1 MKINNVRDWHSMS
14 GFCHFDVR
22 VDGDWISSVELEEN
36 YPDLY
41 PDALIEANDIA
52 WQTLRIQNQDED
64 E

>member
-1 MKINNVRDWHSMS
+1 MKINNVRDWHSIS

-52 WQTLRIQNQDED
+52 WQTLSIQDLYDE